1 MIEINSVTSSV
12 VSPAPA
18 KPAAPAT
25 PAVAA
30 PAVPVVSDQQGK
42 VSEEAVRHAVKQ
54 ANIEFAGSNEKV
66 GFGYE
71 KRLGLLY
78 VQVLDKNTGDVV
90 KEIPSKEFIQ
100 HQVFMKELAGM
111 LLDRKA

>member
-1 MIEINSVTSSV
+1 MIEISSVTRSV

-18 KPAAPAT
+18 KPET
-25 PAVAA
+25 PAVTVGVN
-30 PAVPVVSDQQGK
+30 PAPVVSEQQGK
-42 VSEEAVRHAVKQ
+42 VSEESVRHAVQQ

-90 KEIPSKEFIQ
+90 KELPSREFIN